1 MTKRILEG
9 VRVIDLTQFFVGP
22 HATLLLA
29 GLGAEVIRVDNP
41 ATGDSLSDSPIYAG
55 LEGVS
60 FERKTPD
67 DLGVPFL
74 KRARGKKAVTLNLK
88 HPEGV
93 RLLMALSDKADVLV
107 ENFSVGVTKRLGI
120 DFETMHRQ
128 NPRLVYCSIT
138 GYGQTGP
145 DAYLKCFDAA
155 AQAASGLM
163 SMTGQPGGPPTKAGT
178 ALADSISSVFGLAG
192 ILAALYHQER
202 TGEGQHVDV
211 AMVDSIF
218 SLIYDDPLEGYQQ
231 LGLDYRQGNRVPRV
245 SPFNSY
251 KTKDRWLIIGTAT
264 DVHWQNLCDVMGC
277 PELKDHPDYA
287 TSSNRLLKN
296 DQVDAIVAEW
306 AATQVGDEA
315 MTTLRDA
322 GIVCSP
328 INDIE
333 DVKAWPHI
341 QARGMIED
349 LVHPT
354 LGPLEGLNASG
365 YPIKFSG
372 AETGYRSPPVMYG
385 NDNAEIFCELLGLD
399 AEAMEK
405 LLADGVI

>member
-41 ATGDSLSDSPIYAG
+41 AMGDSLSDSAIYAG
-55 LEGVS
+55 PEGVS

-93 RLLMALSDKADVLV
+93 RLLMELTDKADVLV

-120 DFETMHRQ
+120 DFETLHAR

-145 DAYLKCFDAA
+145 DAHLKCFDAA

-163 SMTGQPGGPPTKAGT
+163 SMTGQPDGPPTKAGT

-192 ILAALYHQER
+192 VLAALYHQER

-218 SLIYDDPLEGYQQ
+218 SLIYDDPLEGYPQ
-231 LGLDYRQGNRVPRV
+231 LGLDYRQGNRAPRV

-251 KTKDRWLIIGTAT
+251 KTKDRWLIIATAT
-264 DVHWQNLCDVMGC
+264 DVHWQTLCDVMGRL
-277 PELKDHPDYA
+277 ELKEHPDYA
-287 TSSNRLLKN
+287 TSSDRLLNN
-296 DQVDAIVAEW
+296 DSVDAIVAEW
-306 AATQVGDEA
+306 AATQDGGVA
-315 MTTLRDA
+315 MATLREA

-328 INDIE
+328 INDIN

-341 QARGMIED
+341 RARGMIED

-372 AETGYRSPPVMYG
+372 TDTGYDGPPVMYG
-385 NDNAEIFCELLGLD
+385 HDNADIFSELLGLD
-399 AEAMEK
+399 AAALEK
-405 LLADGVI
+405 LSKDGVI

>member
-41 ATGDSLSDSPIYAG
+41 ATGDTLSDSLIYAG
-55 LEGVS
+55 PEGVS
-60 FERKTPD
+60 FERRTPD

-88 HPEGV
+88 HPDGV
-93 RLLMALSDKADVLV
+93 RLLMELADQSDVLV

-120 DFETMHRQ
+120 DFDSMHAR
-128 NPRLVYCSIT
+128 NPRLIYCSIT

-145 DAYLKCFDAA
+145 DAHLKCFDAA

-163 SMTGQPGGPPTKAGT
+163 SMTGQPNGPPTKAGT

-192 ILAALYHQER
+192 MLAALYHQQR

-211 AMVDSIF
+211 AMVDSLF
-218 SLIYDDPLEGYQQ
+218 SLIYDDPLEGYGQ
-231 LGLDYRQGNRVPRV
+231 LGLDYRQGNRAPRV

-251 KTKDRWLIIGTAT
+251 KTRARWLIIATAT
-264 DVHWQNLCDVMGC
+264 DVHWQTLCDVMGR

-287 TSSNRLLKN
+287 TSSNRLLNN
-296 DQVDAIVAEW
+296 DAVDAIVAEW
-306 AATQVGDEA
+306 AATQDGDA
-315 MTTLRDA
+315 VMASLREA

-341 QARGMIED
+341 RARGMIED

-354 LGPLEGLNASG
+354 LGKLEGLDAAG

-372 AETGYRSPPVMYG
+372 TETGYGGPPVMSG
-385 NDNAEIFCELLGLD
+385 HDNGEIFGELLGHD
-399 AEAMEK
+399 AAALEK
-405 LLADGVI
+405 LAADGVI

>member
-41 ATGDSLSDSPIYAG
+41 STGDSLSDSPIYAG
-55 LEGVS
+55 PEGVS

-88 HPEGV
+88 HPDGL
-93 RLLMALSDKADVLV
+93 RLLLELADKADVLV

-120 DFETMHRQ
+120 DFETIHAH

-145 DAYLKCFDAA
+145 DAHLKCFDAA

-163 SMTGQPGGPPTKAGT
+163 SMTGQPDGPPTKAGT

-192 ILAALYHQER
+192 VLAALYHQER

-251 KTKDRWLIIGTAT
+251 KTKDRWLIVGTAT
-264 DVHWQNLCDVMGC
+264 DIHWQTLCDVMGC
-277 PELKDHPDYA
+277 PEFKEHPDFA
-287 TSSNRLLKN
+287 TSSKRLLNN
-296 DQVDAIVAEW
+296 DRVDAIVGEW
-306 AATQVGDEA
+306 AAKQDGGVVLT
-315 MTTLRDA
+315 MLRQA

-328 INDIE
+328 INDID

-341 QARGMIED
+341 HARGMIED
-349 LVHPT
+349 LVHPI

-372 AETGYRSPPVMYG
+372 TKTGYDGPPVMFG
-385 NDNAEIFCELLGLD
+385 HDNAEIFGELLGLD
-399 AEAMEK
+399 AVALEK
-405 LLADGVI
+405 LTTDGVI

>member
-9 VRVIDLTQFFVGP
+9 VRVLDLTQFFVGP
-22 HATLLLA
+22 HTTLLLA

-41 ATGDSLSDSPIYAG
+41 ATGDSLSDTPIYAG
-55 LEGVS
+55 PNGVS
-60 FERKTPD
+60 FERKTQD

-88 HPEGV
+88 HPDGV
-93 RLLMALSDKADVLV
+93 RLLMELSDKADVLV

-120 DFETMHRQ
+120 DFESLHAR

-145 DAYLKCFDAA
+145 DAHLKCFDAA

-178 ALADSISSVFGLAG
+178 ALADSISSVFGLSG

-218 SLIYDDPLEGYQQ
+218 SLIYDDPLEGYKQ
-231 LGLDYRQGNRVPRV
+231 LGLDYRQGNRAPRV

-251 KTKDRWLIIGTAT
+251 QTKDRWLIIATAT
-264 DVHWQNLCDVMGC
+264 DAHWQTLCDVMGR
-277 PELKDHPDYA
+277 EDVKHHPDFA
-287 TSSNRLLKN
+287 TSSHRLLNNAKT
-296 DQVDAIVAEW
+296 DAIVAEW
-306 AATQVGDEA
+306 AATQDGCA
-315 MTTLRDA
+315 ALATLREV

-328 INDIE
+328 INDID
-333 DVKAWPHI
+333 DVKAWPHM

-354 LGPLEGLNASG
+354 LGKLEGLHAAG

-372 AETGYRSPPVMYG
+372 TETGYSGPPVMYG
-385 NDNAEIFCELLGLD
+385 TDNRAIFGDLLGLD
-399 AEAMEK
+399 DAALEK
-405 LLADGVI
+405 LAGDGVI